1 MVYHRCGKCDY
12 KTNRKFNLKIHFQRK
27 HANENFELKEDDSS
41 RKSTICEQIKSQP
54 NPVTSVGRNQCNR
67 CGYLFSLKSSLTKH
81 YKKCKGFIINP
92 LQCEICLKTFSTRQ
106 GKCSHKKN
114 VKCIPSERIINSDDI
129 RPVHEVLCG
138 PVVEDS
144 LTAEQVLIKKLRD
157 EIQQL
162 KNENDRLRRRMQG
175 FKDTDK
181 KKIAAEQ
188 GWKCNICCI
197 ELPFNYQI
205 DHIIPISADGLND
218 MSNGQALCVRCHER
232 KSCREKK

>member
-1 MVYHRCGKCDY
+1 MVYHICGKCDY

-106 GKCSHKKN
+106 GKCSHKKMLN
-114 VKCIPSERIINSDDI
+114 VYLLNELSI
-129 RPVHEVLCG
+129 
-138 PVVEDS
+138 
-144 LTAEQVLIKKLRD
+144 LTIL
-157 EIQQL
+157 
-162 KNENDRLRRRMQG
+162 
-175 FKDTDK
+175 
-181 KKIAAEQ
+181 
-188 GWKCNICCI
+188 
-197 ELPFNYQI
+197 
-205 DHIIPISADGLND
+205 GLS
-218 MSNGQALCVRCHER
+218 M
-232 KSCREKK
+232 KSCADPWSRTVSQLNKFSSKS